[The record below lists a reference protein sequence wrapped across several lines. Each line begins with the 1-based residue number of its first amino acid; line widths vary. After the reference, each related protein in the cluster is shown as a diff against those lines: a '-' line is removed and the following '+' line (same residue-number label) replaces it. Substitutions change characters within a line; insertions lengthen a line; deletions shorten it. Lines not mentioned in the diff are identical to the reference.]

1 VLTVSYDEAS
11 GIVRTVAEGFTPMDE
26 LERYL
31 EQLLLHARRSRA
43 KRGCF
48 LHLVDATNIA
58 VQSRESFERIAGLAK
73 EQGDERDS
81 NAIVMRSSLARMQM
95 ALVPSRSRL
104 RIFADFGEAE
114 AWLIEQSRAAR
125 RSGAA

>member
-1 VLTVSYDEAS
+1 VLTISYDETS
-11 GIVRTVAEGFTPMDE
+11 GIVRTVAEGFTPMEE
-26 LERYL
+26 LEEYL
-31 EQLLLHARRSRA
+31 AQLLLYARRSRA

-73 EQGDERDS
+73 EQGDARDA
-81 NAIVMRSSLARMQM
+81 NAIVMHSSLARMQM
-95 ALVPSRSRL
+95 ALVPTRSRL
-104 RIFADFGEAE
+104 RIFSDFAE
-114 AWLIEQSRAAR
+114 AKAWLVEQGKAAP